1 MNAKKTKEPKGAEKA
16 AKAVAKPAL
25 ITKEEMYRIVRA
37 PVITEKATRGSE
49 HNHVTFKVALEASKP
64 EIKAAIEGLFG
75 VKVKAVNTLRTQGK
89 KKFFRGM
96 RGQRSDYK
104 KAIVTLEPGQTIDV
118 TTGV

>member
-1 MNAKKTKEPKGAEKA
+1 MNARKTREPKVAAETKAA
-16 AKAVAKPAL
+16 AKAP
-25 ITKEEMYRIVRA
+25 ITKDEMYRIVRA

-49 HNHVTFKVALEASKP
+49 HNQVTFKVALDASKP

-75 VKVKAVNTLRTQGK
+75 VKVKAVNTLRTEGK

-96 RGQRSDYK
+96 RGQRSDTK
-104 KAIVTLEPGQTIDV
+104 KAIITLEAGQTIDV